1 MALSDERLVP
11 VMKKKR
17 DSLDSAQT
25 AKRLRSQYEDLA
37 VIFFLGAGASMAV
50 ACIVRFIR
58 DGFLE
63 FLYLGSLRGSRARL
77 Q

>member
-37 VIFFLGAGASMAV
+37 VMFFWGAGASMAV
-50 ACIVRFIR
+50 ACIVRFVKIWAPCEAVAQGCN
-58 DGFLE
+58 DV
-63 FLYLGSLRGSRARL
+63 
-77 Q
+77 